1 MWRNENERPGG
12 LVRAAE
18 GGPGRVRET
27 VIGWSQARAGKAG
40 AMAQAGDWR
49 SRGPRYTR
57 LMTSKADHHRP
68 LPHRHSPFNP
78 LSFIFKSPFCPSCP
92 FTTPTSVPWLPPTV
106 VVFFLVGRRRRR
118 VTRLGGNY
126 AHKTIPSARP
136 FEFCPF
142 CLILCAPVRSWD
154 RTI

>member
-18 GGPGRVRET
+18 GGPGRVREA

-68 LPHRHSPFNP
+68 LPPRHSPSNP
-78 LSFIFKSPFCPSCP
+78 LALIFEGPFCDPHA
-92 FTTPTSVPWLPPTV
+92 FSVPLPPRPFPPSV
-106 VVFFLVGRRRRR
+106 RRRLLPCR
-118 VTRLGGNY
+118 VSAPPCYQGPMKLFVENY
-126 AHKTIPSARP
+126 SKSDGSNVLP
-136 FEFCPF
+136 FFTQVS
-142 CLILCAPVRSWD
+142 LKHG
-154 RTI
+154 